1 MVHGHYEG
9 KTVHDPAVRRMF
21 TRDYLL
27 QSDWYQARLRTKQ
40 SRDTTLWRRHVDS
53 LSTFLNDPT
62 NHEDADRLRI
72 RDRLETA
79 NRELSRVSA
88 PHYLET
94 LVGTLGA
101 DPAGSV

>member
-1 MVHGHYEG
+1 
-9 KTVHDPAVRRMF
+9 MF

-40 SRDTTLWRRHVDS
+40 SRDTILWQRHVDS
-53 LSTFLNDPT
+53 LTTFLNDST
-62 NHEDADRLRI
+62 NQEDADRLRI

-79 NRELSRVSA
+79 NRELTRVSS
-88 PHYLET
+88 PTYLET